1 MKQKNKKKVL
11 IFMLAY
17 NAEKTICDTIRR
29 LPIDNNNKYDL
40 EVLIVDDAS
49 IDRTFNVAK
58 EYRKKLNLEKK
69 ITILRN
75 PVNQGFG
82 GNVKIGFMYAIKH
95 NFDFIALTHGDGQY
109 PPEEIPKQIKPL
121 LNNSCDAV
129 FGSRMMEGFKSLKGG
144 MPIYKF
150 IGNKV
155 TTWIE
160 NFLIGTSLSEF
171 HTGQRL
177 FSVKVLK
184 KIPFELNSND
194 YHFDT
199 QLIIQLHLIKARFIE
214 MPIKTHYGD
223 EVCHVNGWKY
233 CWNVCKEALFIKLQ
247 KTGITYKRKY
257 DTKDNF
263 NENYHSFK
271 PFGYMKIHE
280 IALENVKNGSK
291 VVEFG
296 SGNGAISKMLKKKKC
311 KVLGLD
317 KNPPKEKILDGFLR
331 VDLDKDLNVLKKIN
345 LEEYNYIFLLD
356 LINHLKHPE
365 KFVEDMKDFFN
376 DYSSSEII
384 ITTPN
389 IGFIFN
395 RLQLFFGF
403 FNYGRRGVLHPNHT
417 RLFTF
422 QSFKTLL
429 KESGYEILSTKASPA
444 PFENAFGKNIFS
456 SSLILLNK
464 ILILFSKNLFGYS
477 ILIKAKIPP
486 NLNALLKF
494 AKKESTKKRN

>member
-1 MKQKNKKKVL
+1 
-11 IFMLAY
+11 
-17 NAEKTICDTIRR
+17 
-29 LPIDNNNKYDL
+29 
-40 EVLIVDDAS
+40 
-49 IDRTFNVAK
+49 
-58 EYRKKLNLEKK
+58 
-69 ITILRN
+69 
-75 PVNQGFG
+75 
-82 GNVKIGFMYAIKH
+82 
-95 NFDFIALTHGDGQY
+95 
-109 PPEEIPKQIKPL
+109 
-121 LNNSCDAV
+121 
-129 FGSRMMEGFKSLKGG
+129 
-144 MPIYKF
+144 
-150 IGNKV
+150 
-155 TTWIE
+155 
-160 NFLIGTSLSEF
+160 
-171 HTGQRL
+171 
-177 FSVKVLK
+177 
-184 KIPFELNSND
+184 
-194 YHFDT
+194 
-199 QLIIQLHLIKARFIE
+199 
-214 MPIKTHYGD
+214 
-223 EVCHVNGWKY
+223 
-233 CWNVCKEALFIKLQ
+233 
-247 KTGITYKRKY
+247 
-257 DTKDNF
+257 
-263 NENYHSFK
+263 
-271 PFGYMKIHE
+271 MKIHE
-280 IALENVKNGSK
+280 NALENVKNGSK

-296 SGNGAISKMLKKKKC
+296 SGDGAISKMLKKKKC

-365 KFVEDMKDFFN
+365 KFVENMKDFFN

-494 AKKESTKKRN
+494 AEKESTKKRN